1 MVLNLEPRSKSVLR
15 PILADQLSIN
25 LASLQ
30 SCDLKKDIILF
41 CEVRAETDYVSHH
54 RQKIVFLFS
63 AMRHFANL
71 LKQKGY
77 QVHYVTLTD
86 VDNTHTLCSE
96 WQRIALL
103 YDCERVV
110 VTEPGEWRV
119 LQHIQQQNNLQIE
132 VLEDNRFLCSHQR
145 FLQWAQGK
153 KQLRME
159 YFYQTM
165 RKHYHLLLE
174 HDGQPIGGRWNYDV
188 DNREPLKKIPTM
200 PRRVQIVPD
209 ELTQEVIQL
218 VSTHFPHYFGDLTG
232 FSYAVTQE
240 QANQQAAFFFEH
252 CLPSFGQYQDVMV
265 EGESFLYHAVLS
277 MYLNAGLLDPMDL
290 CREAESRYHLQLAP
304 LSAVEGFIRQI
315 LGWREYVRGIYW
327 MQMPTY
333 SEQNYF
339 QATRALPNLYWGG
352 QTQMNCMAQ
361 VVTQTQQNA
370 YSHHIQRLMVTG
382 NFALLAGLS
391 PKQVCDWYLA
401 VYMDA
406 YEWVELP
413 NTLGMALFADGGLLA
428 SKPYAASGKYI
439 DKMSNYCKSC
449 HYKVKEVIGDKACPF
464 NALYWNF
471 IAQHEN
477 KLSSNMRMKY
487 MYATWHRFDDAK
499 KHSILQQA
507 QQYLEALDNNLL

>member
-1 MVLNLEPRSKSVLR
+1 MVLNSEPKSKRVLR
-15 PILADQLSIN
+15 PVLADQLSIN

-30 SCDLKKDIILF
+30 SCELEKDIILF

-54 RQKIVFLFS
+54 PKKIVFLFS
-63 AMRHFANL
+63 AMRHFAKY
-71 LKQKGY
+71 LKEKGF

-96 WQRIALL
+96 WQRIATL

-119 LQHIQQQNNLQIE
+119 LEHIRQQTNLQIE
-132 VLEDNRFLCSHQR
+132 VLEDSRFLCTHQR

-174 HDGQPIGGRWNYDV
+174 NNGQPIGGRWNYDV
-188 DNREPLKKIPTM
+188 DNREPLKQIPSIPARTK
-200 PRRVQIVPD
+200 VLPD
-209 ELTQEVIQL
+209 NITLEVIQL
-218 VSTHFPHYFGDLTG
+218 VSTHFPHYFGDVTD
-232 FSYAVTQE
+232 FCYAVTHE
-240 QANQQAAFFFEH
+240 EASQQAAFFFEH
-252 CLPSFGQYQDVMV
+252 CLPSFGHYQDVMV
-265 EGESFLYHAVLS
+265 NGEPFLYHAVLS
-277 MYLNAGLLDPMDL
+277 MYLNAGLLDAMDL
-290 CREAESRYHLQLAP
+290 CREAESRYHKQLAP

-327 MQMPTY
+327 MQMPAY

-339 QATRALPNLYWGG
+339 QATAALPDLYWGG
-352 QTQMNCMAQ
+352 QTHMNCLAQ
-361 VVTQTQQNA
+361 VVSQTRQNA

-382 NFALLAGLS
+382 NFALIAGLS

-401 VYMDA
+401 VYLDA

-449 HYKVKEVIGDKACPF
+449 HYKVKEVVGDKACPF
-464 NALYWNF
+464 NSLYWHF
-471 IAQHEN
+471 IARHED

-499 KHSILQQA
+499 KQSILQQA
-507 QQYLEALDNNLL
+507 QRYLEALNKNLL